1 KLTSITCDNASS
13 NNTMARVL
21 EGLLPS
27 FDADKDRTRCFA
39 HIINLVAKSML
50 RIFDPPKDTE
60 TDGERDNDNDE

>member
-13 NNTMARVL
+13 NDTMARVL

-50 RIFDPPKDTE
+50 RMFD
-60 TDGERDNDNDE
+60 